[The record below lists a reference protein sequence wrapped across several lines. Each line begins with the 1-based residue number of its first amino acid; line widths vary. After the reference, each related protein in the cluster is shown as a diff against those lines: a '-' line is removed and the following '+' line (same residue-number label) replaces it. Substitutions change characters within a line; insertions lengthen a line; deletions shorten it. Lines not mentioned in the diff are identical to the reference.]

1 MDYSDLKGGLSRM
14 LDRLQREGTATKDLD
29 ADALLREDANAVL
42 IGLLLDQRV
51 LAETAFTG
59 PLKLKQRLGHLDM
72 EAIGAMDPDAFQ
84 EAFVQPPA
92 VHRFTNVMA
101 HRVQAVA
108 RLLAAQ
114 YQGNATNLWADT
126 DDLKLV
132 EKRVMAL
139 PGFGPLKAKKVRF
152 VCHYFGHKTFG

>member
-1 MDYSDLKGGLSRM
+1 M
-14 LDRLQREGTATKDLD
+14 LDRLQREGTATKDLE
-29 ADALLREDANAVL
+29 ADAMLREDANAVL

-59 PLKLKQRLGHLDM
+59 PLKLKNRLGHFDM
-72 EAIGAMDPDAFQ
+72 QKIGNMDPKAFQ
-84 EAFVQPPA
+84 EVFVQQPA

-101 HRVQAVA
+101 DRLQAVA
-108 RLLAAQ
+108 RMLAEQ
-114 YQGNATNLWADT
+114 YQGDAVNLWADT

-132 EKRVMAL
+132 EKRVKAL